1 MRNSAT
7 PPPPLS
13 CSTTT
18 VVITAQMPSAGPTR
32 AKFEALPGKFEKGC
46 VELRA
51 SEFEREDATQALASL
66 FKDLD
71 LMTHADVFIGSM
83 SALSKLAATL
93 APIQT
98 VRVMAITEGD
108 DPTTS
113 LAGLRGVA
121 NVVELCDDGTFDVP
135 YFHWIW
141 RRRGGA
147 YGAPV
152 RREAHRRSMACGEE
166 QRKVAGFMAKS
177 KFALLRRWL
186 RDPHQDAEWRT
197 AVGDALRPPKISRV
211 GLDVRTMRDRGGI
224 RAWDAELII
233 RKTRG
238 QSILMPELTSLA
250 VLCACGEWWHDAVDT
265 ATGAPLMGPPATPP
279 TITEAA
285 VHALLPVS
293 MRVPMELMRKD
304 VARLLGRDSKSV
316 GSRSQMKGDQK
327 AAERRSKK
335 LLAHEA
341 GPLPLCCVARWMSTD
356 PYVRL
361 RIMLSIAFDGV
372 APAGVS
378 DPIESERL
386 AHASASANMQPAA
399 ARAREQM
406 LLKVATPRG
415 AAQTIALEWLIEA
428 AEVPMA
434 PFEDETDSIQWHGDL
449 LRTHYEWTILQVRYY
464 SLLSL
469 PLSFARAL
477 SPAASAHTPP
487 PSLPCT
493 PSCHSPA
500 TGARAAAWENDRR
513 DADSR
518 PSYVVVERPDWLR
531 DHSSR
536 RDRSHLTPLHTSRSY
551 RRVAVRVRDID

>member
-1 MRNSAT
+1 
-7 PPPPLS
+7 
-13 CSTTT
+13 
-18 VVITAQMPSAGPTR
+18 
-32 AKFEALPGKFEKGC
+32 
-46 VELRA
+46 
-51 SEFEREDATQALASL
+51 
-66 FKDLD
+66 
-71 LMTHADVFIGSM
+71 
-83 SALSKLAATL
+83 
-93 APIQT
+93 
-98 VRVMAITEGD
+98 
-108 DPTTS
+108 
-113 LAGLRGVA
+113 
-121 NVVELCDDGTFDVP
+121 
-135 YFHWIW
+135 
-141 RRRGGA
+141 
-147 YGAPV
+147 
-152 RREAHRRSMACGEE
+152 MACGEE

-469 PLSFARAL
+469 PLSFSRAL
-477 SPAASAHTPP
+477 SPATSAHTPP
-487 PSLPCT
+487 PFLA
-493 PSCHSPA
+493 HHPA
-500 TGARAAAWENDRR
+500 IHLQQELARRLGKTIGETLIRDRLTLLWNDQTG
-513 DADSR
+513 SGTI
-518 PSYVVVERPDWLR
+518 LR
-531 DHSSR
+531 GAIDLISR
-536 RDRSHLTPLHTSRSY
+536 RFIRHALIDESQCAFVTSIENNLDLTFAMVARRLDSSGALHEPFVTPRGILSDSKVEGWDLKSKPIAMELY
-551 RRVAVRVRDID
+551 GQRRIEERCV